1 MQTSQDISSNQEVHV
16 VSSQVTTELSYGPN
30 DTQDNGS
37 GKDFRL
43 QNLPTKKIQ

>member
-1 MQTSQDISSNQEVHV
+1 MQTSEDISSNQEVHV
-16 VSSQVTTELSYGPN
+16 VSSQVTTELSYSLN

-43 QNLPTKKIQ
+43 QNLPAKKIQ